1 MVYYTDSEG
10 FGGAETV
17 LLTLMEG
24 LDRRV
29 WRPILIHHA
38 HPGVAVLARRA
49 HDLGVSTREFG
60 TVPGH
65 RDIGWLL
72 RFRKALRREGT
83 SIFHAHL
90 VWPLACTYGLVA
102 ARLARIPVVATQ
114 HAFTKIGT
122 GHEVRLQKAVSLA
135 VDRYIAVSE
144 QLGRDLTP
152 FIISKR
158 KVRVIYSAIRSQSF
172 VRPPDPTL
180 RVSLT
185 GGRARPL
192 VLTVARLDKLKG
204 LSHLIEA
211 AVQVPQAVFVVAGE
225 GSERAD
231 LEARA
236 RASGVADRIVF
247 LGHRDDIPE
256 LLAASDIF
264 VLPSLCEGL
273 GLSVLEAMA
282 SGKPVVATR
291 IGGIP
296 EAVEDGVSG
305 LLVAP
310 HDAGALAS
318 AIRALLQDKS
328 LANRLAAAGR
338 ARVVERFGAE
348 TMVQKTMDLYEELT
362 A

>member
-10 FGGAETV
+10 FGGAERV

-24 LDRRV
+24 LERRL
-29 WRPILIHHA
+29 WRPILVHHA
-38 HPGVAVLARRA
+38 HPGVGILVRRA
-49 HDLGVSTREFG
+49 QDLGVSTREFG
-60 TVPGH
+60 SVPG
-65 RDIGWLL
+65 RCDIGWLL
-72 RFRKALRREGT
+72 RFRKALRREGA

-90 VWPLACTYGLVA
+90 VWPLRCTHGLVA

-114 HAFTKIGT
+114 HAFANIGT
-122 GHEVRLQKAVSLA
+122 GHGARLQKAVSLA
-135 VDRYIAVSE
+135 VDRYIVVSE

-158 KVRVIYSAIRSQSF
+158 KIRVIYSAVRIQSF

-185 GGRARPL
+185 GGLARPV
-192 VLTVARLDKLKG
+192 VLTVARLVEKKG
-204 LSHLIEA
+204 LRYLVEA
-211 AVQVPQAVFVVAGE
+211 AAQVPEAVFVLVGE
-225 GSERAD
+225 GPDRAN

-236 RASGVADRIVF
+236 RVCGVADRIVF
-247 LGHRDDIPE
+247 LGQRDDISE
-256 LLAASDIF
+256 LLAACDVF
-264 VLPSLCEGL
+264 VLPTLGEGL

-296 EAVEDGVSG
+296 EAVEGGVSG

-310 HDAGALAS
+310 RDATALAAAIRSLLQDQALAS
-318 AIRALLQDKS
+318 W
-328 LANRLAAAGR
+328 LATAGR
-338 ARVVERFGAE
+338 ERVERFGAE